1 MYSNSIFLSNRR
13 HSELRSESERKV
25 ASLEGRLEATIRKYE
40 TQLHSLQMEN
50 ERLKSEASEHRAS
63 GNDFFSNKLHYVEN
77 LCLIYEGT
85 FCCLCRPALLALL
98 PWEKSVEITHVLTA
112 YPLFL

>member
-50 ERLKSEASEHRAS
+50 ERLKSEASEHRDS

-85 FCCLCRPALLALL
+85 FCCLCRPVLLALL
-98 PWEKSVEITHVLTA
+98 PWEKSVEITHVFTA